1 MNAFFPTLPTPRRA
15 WRRRRILAHN
25 RGVTSRRA
33 PDLRRNDRPPRDGAA
48 DRRLQSENR

>member
-25 RGVTSRRA
+25 RGVSSRRA
-33 PDLRRNDRPPRDGAA
+33 ADLTRDDRPLREGAA
-48 DRRLQSENR
+48 DRRLQSENC